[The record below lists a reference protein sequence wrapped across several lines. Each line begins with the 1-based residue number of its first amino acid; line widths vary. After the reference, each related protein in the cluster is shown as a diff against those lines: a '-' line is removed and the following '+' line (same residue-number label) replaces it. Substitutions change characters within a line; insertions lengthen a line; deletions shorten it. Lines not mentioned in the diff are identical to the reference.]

1 MIICP
6 ECGQSAP
13 DDAKFCDRC
22 GQGLSRSASASS
34 SPTRPTPLAAGAAL
48 KGGIEI
54 VELVSQTS
62 IENRYRAKQLQK
74 GNSATATITLRERFG
89 PSHAEE
95 VEHEPAPERKEA
107 PPAEI
112 VEDPNGPR
120 AKTAELRPS
129 AADKNGAPSRGLE
142 PRASAPAESAH
153 AEVSAEG
160 AESGV
165 EIESSPAPAESTD
178 TLSTAPEVATAGE
191 EETDAVAPEIHAE
204 QTPEDAEVEAEE
216 GADFGGGEDL
226 GEVFGRVL
234 ALSQTISHPAFQ
246 RATAGFSD
254 NGRVYLVYADER
266 LTPIGRGAKGS
277 ARMSEADAVAYVV
290 QLCQAISFVHRRALR
305 LNDVCPASVAL
316 SPDGRL

>member
-22 GQGLSRSASASS
+22 GQGLSRSASAVS
-34 SPTRPTPLAAGAAL
+34 SPTRPTPLAAGTAL

-54 VELVSQTS
+54 VELISQTS

-74 GNSATATITLRERFG
+74 GNSATATIPLRERFG
-89 PSHAEE
+89 PAHSEE
-95 VEHEPAPERKEA
+95 VVEEPTPEPKVA
-107 PPAEI
+107 PPVEVA
-112 VEDPNGPR
+112 EDPNGPR

-129 AADKNGAPSRGLE
+129 AAADKNGAPSRVPE

-153 AEVSAEG
+153 AEVSVEG
-160 AESGV
+160 GESGV
-165 EIESSPAPAESTD
+165 EIDASPAPAESTD
-178 TLSTAPEVATAGE
+178 TLSAAPDAATVGE
-191 EETDAVAPEIHAE
+191 EETDAVPPEIHAE
-204 QTPEDAEVEAEE
+204 QTPEEHEVDDEAAAE
-216 GADFGGGEDL
+216 FGGGEDL

-234 ALSQTISHPAFQ
+234 ALSQTINHPAFQ

-266 LTPIGRGAKGS
+266 LTPLGRGANKGS
-277 ARMSEADAVAYVV
+277 ARMSEADAVAS
-290 QLCQAISFVHRRALR
+290 A
-305 LNDVCPASVAL
+305 
-316 SPDGRL
+316 

>member
-22 GQGLSRSASASS
+22 GQGLSRSAAASS
-34 SPTRPTPLAAGAAL
+34 SPTRPTPLAAGATL

-89 PSHAEE
+89 PEHSEE
-95 VEHEPAPERKEA
+95 VEQEAAPERKEA

-129 AADKNGAPSRGLE
+129 AADKNGAPAGVPDSSAGERTTS
-142 PRASAPAESAH
+142 ASGAAA
-153 AEVSAEG
+153 SAEG

-178 TLSTAPEVATAGE
+178 TLSAAPDVATVSE
-191 EETDAVAPEIHAE
+191 EETDAPEIHAE
-204 QTPEDAEVEAEE
+204 QTP
-216 GADFGGGEDL
+216 
-226 GEVFGRVL
+226 
-234 ALSQTISHPAFQ
+234 
-246 RATAGFSD
+246 
-254 NGRVYLVYADER
+254 
-266 LTPIGRGAKGS
+266 
-277 ARMSEADAVAYVV
+277 
-290 QLCQAISFVHRRALR
+290 
-305 LNDVCPASVAL
+305 
-316 SPDGRL
+316 